1 MTRNPTL
8 RPNGSPPAG
17 RPQRMLQQTYELKA
31 SILRISVSVAD
42 GFSLVVLL
50 TAWWR

>member
-8 RPNGSPPAG
+8 RP
-17 RPQRMLQQTYELKA
+17 QRMLQQSYELKA
-31 SILRISVSVAD
+31 SILRISVSVAA

>member
-8 RPNGSPPAG
+8 RPRRNAYE
-17 RPQRMLQQTYELKA
+17 LLELKA
-31 SILRISVSVAD
+31 SILRISVSVAA
-42 GFSLVVLL
+42 GFSLIVLL